1 MGIRRRIR
9 WTPQDDIDCGWIQ
22 TVKYPAQTPPLQGE
36 ERADC
41 AIIGAGFTGLSIARR
56 LAELR
61 PEWRIVVVDAQ
72 RVGYGASG
80 RCSGFVVDLVD
91 FVMRMRPEDRQKYI
105 TVARYGIEHLKEL
118 VAREGFDCH
127 WDDRGWLRGA
137 AGAEG
142 QRFLSNLPGWCADH
156 GIEYEWLDAEGMRA
170 VTGTTFYREG
180 ARMTG
185 YPLVHGAALCL
196 GMYTSLPETVEV
208 YENSPVQALE
218 GDSPFHL
225 RTPEGRLTADRLF
238 VATNGY
244 TPSLGLLSQRVFPVY
259 TFGSMT
265 RPLTAEEQGALEG
278 EREWGLLAMD
288 PMGSTVRR
296 TRDQR
301 ILIRNWAYYNRR
313 LGADDALLES
323 MRVYH
328 RRAFAARFPMLEHV
342 EFESTWSGL
351 MGTTRN
357 RQTEFSE
364 LQKNLYITAGF
375 TAAGIAMGTACGR
388 LLAEHAVGLDSAPL
402 QAARAM
408 PRPSLMPPDPFRSW
422 GGRWIVGR
430 MNAEAG
436 EYL

>member
-1 MGIRRRIR
+1 MGLNCRITS
-9 WTPQDDIDCGWIQ
+9 TPQDDIDCGWIQ
-22 TVKYPAQTPPLQGE
+22 TAAYPPPAPPLAGAQ
-36 ERADC
+36 RADC

-61 PEWRIVVVDAQ
+61 PEWRILVLDAQ

-91 FVMRMRPEDRQKYI
+91 FVMRMRPADRHKYI
-105 TVARYGIEHLKEL
+105 TVARYGIDHLKAL
-118 VAREGFDCH
+118 VAQEGFDCH

-137 AGAEG
+137 AGDEG
-142 QRFLSNLPGWCADH
+142 IKFLRRTPGWCDDH
-156 GIEYEWLDAEGMRA
+156 GIEYEWLDQDGMHA
-170 VTGTTFYREG
+170 VTGSTFYREG
-180 ARMTG
+180 VRMTG
-185 YPLVHGAALCL
+185 YPLVHGAALCV
-196 GMYTSLPETVEV
+196 GMATTLPANVELF
-208 YENSPVQALE
+208 EHSPVREIQGDAPFTLNAGE
-218 GDSPFHL
+218 G
-225 RTPEGRLTADRLF
+225 TVTADRLF

-244 TPSLGLLSQRVFPVY
+244 MPSLGFLRQRIFPVY
-259 TFGSMT
+259 TFGSLT
-265 RPLTAEEQGALEG
+265 RVLTAEEQAALGG

-301 ILIRNWAYYNRR
+301 ILIRNWAHYSRR
-313 LGADDALLES
+313 PGVDDALLAT
-323 MRVYH
+323 MRTYH
-328 RRAFAARFPMLEHV
+328 RRAFAARFPSLEAV

-364 LQKNLYITAGF
+364 PRKNLYFAAGY

-388 LLAEHAVGLDSAPL
+388 LLAEHAVGVDSEPL
-402 QAARAM
+402 RAAQTM